1 MKNSKIFVY
10 AALALSAFGMQSCLD
25 YDTPGDELN
34 ANQETTETIVSSGKA
49 DVIDYRKEISA
60 AELKQATREMR
71 TQLGSALKAIY
82 SLRGGKDGNAPAA
95 HAYQFAYSLGPD
107 NYVQYFCVPHSDFP
121 YSNFTLRSTYDM
133 CKGSIGGPGAGFS
146 AMKLDMAPTLNAS
159 KIDYMPEIKAIFLM
173 LFNYSAI
180 ENADLFGPMP
190 YTDFKNLKEESPF
203 TYDDVKKIYY
213 KVEADLDT
221 AINCFKYYAGQ
232 HLAMVDKEDA
242 DGNPIYVLDSD
253 GNKIVLKTVA
263 GKDSVDADGNLVYK
277 TEKEEKLVDNRSKD
291 YKKQI
296 GSTIKSRVQL
306 LSSGYA
312 DASDLSVWIRFAN
325 SLKLRM
331 AIHMTG
337 VDPVNAKKWAEEA
350 VDPENGG
357 VIEEE
362 SDEIALYVSKTGTA
376 HPLVEI
382 TGSWHDA
389 VIGASFMNLL
399 ENLDHPYMKYL
410 FTKNEVALA
419 KSPRAVS
426 GTSAPAVTPKGSV
439 YVGMRNG
446 VTPGIGQAA
455 AANPYAGYSTL
466 DKDYFSNC
474 QPPLYFMK
482 VSEVCFL
489 RAEGA
494 IRGWNMQGE
503 AKEFYEKGIRTAYL
517 EDRNSPYKEYT
528 QYVEQYLN
536 VDTPKDIPYVD
547 PQGRS
552 KDMQSVT
559 KVGVK
564 WNDGDS
570 QETKLEKI
578 ITQKYIASF
587 PYSYESWVDLRR
599 VGYPKLFPILGTR
612 HGDGSIKLGKS
623 NVQTAVN
630 IMRRIPWASD
640 DPQTKED
647 IANSGLPALARDA
660 DMGVARDIQ
669 MQHLWWDNGAS
680 NFETTE

>member
-1 MKNSKIFVY
+1 
-10 AALALSAFGMQSCLD
+10 
-25 YDTPGDELN
+25 
-34 ANQETTETIVSSGKA
+34 
-49 DVIDYRKEISA
+49 
-60 AELKQATREMR
+60 
-71 TQLGSALKAIY
+71 
-82 SLRGGKDGNAPAA
+82 
-95 HAYQFAYSLGPD
+95 
-107 NYVQYFCVPHSDFP
+107 
-121 YSNFTLRSTYDM
+121 
-133 CKGSIGGPGAGFS
+133 
-146 AMKLDMAPTLNAS
+146 
-159 KIDYMPEIKAIFLM
+159 
-173 LFNYSAI
+173 
-180 ENADLFGPMP
+180 
-190 YTDFKNLKEESPF
+190 
-203 TYDDVKKIYY
+203 
-213 KVEADLDT
+213 
-221 AINCFKYYAGQ
+221 
-232 HLAMVDKEDA
+232 
-242 DGNPIYVLDSD
+242 
-253 GNKIVLKTVA
+253 
-263 GKDSVDADGNLVYK
+263 
-277 TEKEEKLVDNRSKD
+277 
-291 YKKQI
+291 
-296 GSTIKSRVQL
+296 
-306 LSSGYA
+306 
-312 DASDLSVWIRFAN
+312 
-325 SLKLRM
+325 
-331 AIHMTG
+331 
-337 VDPVNAKKWAEEA
+337 
-350 VDPENGG
+350 
-357 VIEEE
+357 
-362 SDEIALYVSKTGTA
+362 
-376 HPLVEI
+376 
-382 TGSWHDA
+382 
-389 VIGASFMNLL
+389 MNLL

-466 DKDYFSNC
+466 DKDYFSIC

-503 AKEFYEKGIRTAYL
+503 AKDFYEKGIRTAYL
-517 EDRNSPYKEYT
+517 EDRDSPQKEYT

-536 VDTPKDIPYVD
+536 VDAPKDIPYVD

-552 KDMQSVT
+552 KDMRSVT

-630 IMRRIPWASD
+630 IMRRIPWAAN